1 MPDAFV
7 KVLVT
12 GGAGFIGSHLVRAL
26 KGNEVVV
33 VDNLHTGQASNLDG
47 FDGMVLKMDARE
59 VGTLTFTPEVI
70 FHLGMYSSSPMY
82 RADHGLV
89 GEVVAGATA
98 VFDLAAK
105 FNAKVVYAS
114 TSSIYHGYDPPY
126 EETMPVKVWDF
137 YTEARVSVER
147 LAQLYSMR
155 NVAMPQPVGLRFFS
169 VYGPGEESK
178 GHFANMVTQFVWA
191 ARGLSL
197 KNMGRKPTVYG
208 DGSIER
214 DLVHV
219 DDVVEALLLA
229 AKQGSGAIN
238 VGTGNSYSF
247 NHVLDLLSRWAGVDV
262 RDRVDFVPMPE
273 NYLVRQIADTRR
285 AESLLGFKA
294 KKDLQ
299 TGLKE
304 ML

>member
-1 MPDAFV
+1 M

-12 GGAGFIGSHLVRAL
+12 GGAGFIGSHLVRVL
-26 KGNEVVV
+26 EGNEVVV
-33 VDNLHTGQASNLDG
+33 VDNFHTGRASNLDG
-47 FDGMVLKMDARE
+47 FDGTVLRMDAKDI
-59 VGTLTFTPEVI
+59 GALTFTPDVI

-105 FNAKVVYAS
+105 FKAKVVYAS
-114 TSSIYHGYDPPY
+114 TSSIYHGNDPPY

-155 NVAMPQPVGLRFFS
+155 NVDMPSPVGMRFFS

-178 GHFANMVTQFVWA
+178 RHFANMVTQFVWA
-191 ARGLSL
+191 AKGLSL
-197 KNMGRKPTVYG
+197 ENMGRKPTVYG

-219 DDVVEALLLA
+219 DDVVGALLLA
-229 AKQGSGAIN
+229 ASRGSGTIN
-238 VGTGNSYSF
+238 IGTGRSHSF
-247 NHVLDLLSRWAGVDV
+247 NQVLDLLSRLTGVDV
-262 RDRVDFVPMPE
+262 RGRVDFVPMPE
-273 NYLVRQIADTRR
+273 NYLERQTADTRR

-299 TGLKE
+299 TGLKG

>member
-1 MPDAFV
+1 M

-26 KGNEVVV
+26 KGNEVVI
-33 VDNLHTGQASNLDG
+33 VDNFHTGRTSNLDEK
-47 FDGMVLKMDARE
+47 DGTVLRMDAKD
-59 VGTLTFTPEVI
+59 VGTLTFTPDVI

-82 RADHGLV
+82 RANHGLV

-105 FNAKVVYAS
+105 SNAKVVYAS
-114 TSSIYHGYDPPY
+114 TSSLYHGNDPPY
-126 EETMPVKVWDF
+126 EETMAVKVWDF
-137 YTEARVSVER
+137 YTEARISVER

-155 NVAMPQPVGLRFFS
+155 NAAMPPPVGLRFFS

-178 GHFANMVTQFVWA
+178 RHFANMVSQFIWA
-191 ARGLSL
+191 AKGLSL
-197 KNMGRKPTVYG
+197 ENMGRKPTVYG

-214 DLVHV
+214 DLIHV
-219 DDVVEALLLA
+219 DDVVQALLLA
-229 AKQGSGAIN
+229 ANRGSGAIN
-238 VGTGNSYSF
+238 VGTGRSHSF
-247 NHVLDLLSRWAGVDV
+247 NQILDLLSRWTEVDV
-262 RDRVDFVPMPE
+262 RGRVDFVPMPE
-273 NYLVRQIADTRR
+273 NYLARQRADTKR
-285 AESLLGFKA
+285 AESLLGFRA